1 MPLHSY
7 CRCWLHIVWAT
18 LDRRPLFSKAAA
30 VKVSGYLTDYA
41 REKDIYMRIN
51 FVNADHVHTLIDLPT
66 NRTIEDVIQL
76 LKGSSSHWV
85 NENDL
90 VPGKFA
96 WQRGY
101 GAFSV
106 SHSGVEEVGSYI
118 ARQEEHHQRRS
129 FAEELKMLVER
140 YGLEWHKEENR

>member
-18 LDRRPLFSKAAA
+18 LDRRPLFSKSAAA
-30 VKVSGYLTDYA
+30 KVSGYLTDYM
-41 REKDIYMRIN
+41 REKGIYMRIN

-76 LKGSSSHWV
+76 LKGGSSHWV
-85 NENDL
+85 NEQDL

-106 SHSGVEEVGSYI
+106 SHSGIEEVGGYI
-118 ARQEEHHQRRS
+118 ARQEEHHRKRG

-140 YGLEWHKEENR
+140 YGLQWHKEENR

>member
-18 LDRRPLFSKAAA
+18 LDRRPLLSKSAA
-30 VKVSGYLTDYA
+30 VKLSDYLKSYA
-41 REKDIYMRIN
+41 SEKSIYMRIN

-76 LKGSSSHWV
+76 LKGSSSHWI
-85 NENDL
+85 NEQDL
-90 VPGKFA
+90 LPGKLA

-106 SHSGVEEVGSYI
+106 SHSAVEEVGSYI
-118 ARQEEHHQRRS
+118 ANQEEHHQKRG
-129 FAEELKMLVER
+129 FADELKMLVER
-140 YGLEWHKEENR
+140 YGLQWHKAENR

>member
-7 CRCWLHIVWAT
+7 CRCWLHLVWVT
-18 LDRRPLFSKAAA
+18 LDRRPLLSKSAAA
-30 VKVSGYLTDYA
+30 RISGYLTDYA

-51 FVNADHVHTLIDLPT
+51 FVNADHVHALIDLPT

-76 LKGSSSHWV
+76 FKGSSSHWV
-85 NENDL
+85 NEQDFL
-90 VPGKFA
+90 PGKFA

-106 SHSGVEEVGSYI
+106 SHSGVEEVGAYI
-118 ARQEEHHQRRS
+118 ANQEAHHRRRS
-129 FAEELKMLVER
+129 FLEELELLVER
-140 YGLEWHKEENR
+140 YGL